1 MDRDKVIEIFNDL
14 LWGNRKEIAFSK
26 GYKEFEEQ
34 YELNKEYLERVDNG
48 LISVVYKKNAKK
60 EETKN

>member
-1 MDRDKVIEIFNDL
+1 MDRDKVIEIFIDL

-48 LISVVYKKNAKK
+48 LISVVYKKDAKK
-60 EETKN
+60 EEIKN